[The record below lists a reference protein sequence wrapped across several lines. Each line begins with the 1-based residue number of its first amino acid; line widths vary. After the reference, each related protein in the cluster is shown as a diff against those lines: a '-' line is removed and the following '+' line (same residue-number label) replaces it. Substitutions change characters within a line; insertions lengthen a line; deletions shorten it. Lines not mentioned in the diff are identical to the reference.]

1 MTVTVLADLR
11 SSRELLINLTLREIR
26 SKYKR
31 TALGQLWSLVNPLA
45 TMLIYTIVFALVFRV
60 APPIGDPSGL
70 RSYALWL
77 VSGLLA
83 FNFFSSALVAGMSA
97 LLGNA
102 NLIKKVSF
110 PRDVLVTS
118 TVLAGLTT
126 FATELG
132 VLLVVLVIAGGMP
145 LPYVPL
151 LLVAMATLMLFT
163 LGLALALAVMN
174 VYFRDTQ
181 HFVQIGMQILFY
193 ATPVLYPLSYVQSAA
208 DRFRDSGRT
217 IFGWQPPLM
226 KIYELNP
233 LEHFVAVFRALLY
246 DARLPTFGD
255 SAFSVLSTA
264 VSLALGYWLFKRYEG
279 RLAEE
284 L

>member
-1 MTVTVLADLR
+1 MTVTALADLR

-83 FNFFSSALVAGMSA
+83 FNFFSSSLVAGMSA

-145 LPYVPL
+145 LPFLPL
-151 LLVAMATLMLFT
+151 LVLAMVTLMLFT

-174 VYFRDTQ
+174 VYFRDTE

-217 IFGWQPPLM
+217 ILGWQPPLM

-233 LEHFVAVFRALLY
+233 MEHFVAVFRALLY
-246 DARLPTFGD
+246 DARLPSFAD
-255 SAFSVLSTA
+255 SAFSVIATALSLT
-264 VSLALGYWLFKRYEG
+264 LGYWLFKRYEG